1 MLHPSGRR
9 CGSVGARGHYG
20 LVPLRCRDLPLL
32 ARWLHRPQVRAW
44 WGRPIAELASIR
56 RHRVSPW
63 VACYVIT
70 CRGRPI
76 GYLQCYDP
84 AGDNFRI
91 LPIDRRGT
99 RGIDLFIGE
108 PAFLGKGHGAAVL
121 RLVSDSLLARPEVRR
136 VISDPDPGNRASLRA
151 FEKAG
156 FRDAGELD
164 LPWGRARLLLRGQG
178 SPGGVIRDQDAA
190 APLDAAIQAA
200 LRETATRVLASLTPR
215 EAEVLR
221 ARFGIGKDSNHSLED
236 LGRQFSVTRE
246 RIRRIEAR
254 ALAKLCGPQDD
265 GPDAA

>member
-1 MLHPSGRR
+1 MLHPIGRR
-9 CGSVGARGHYG
+9 YGSVGARGLYG
-20 LVPLRCRDLPLL
+20 LLPLRRRDLPRL

-44 WGRPIAELASIR
+44 WGRPIGELASIR
-56 RHRVSPW
+56 RNHASPW

-91 LPIDRRGT
+91 LPVDRRGT

-136 VISDPDPGNRASLRA
+136 VISDPDPGNRVSLRA

-156 FRDAGELD
+156 FRAVGELD

-178 SPGGVIRDQDAA
+178 SPGGVIRDRDAA
-190 APLDAAIQAA
+190 ATLDAAIQAA
-200 LRETATRVLASLTPR
+200 LRETATRVLNSLTPR
-215 EAEVLR
+215 EAEMLR
-221 ARFGIGKDSNHSLED
+221 TRFGIGKDSNHTQEE

-254 ALAKLCGPQDD
+254 ALAKLVGPQDD
-265 GPDAA
+265 GPNAA